1 MSTPTVQE
9 EALRRRA
16 LEHRARWEAQR
27 REAEARRARER
38 EDENV
43 ALRVCERLE
52 KSERRRTTPTPT
64 PTPTMTTNGCVGY
77 VFRVR
82 MADGCFRRAGVAVR
96 WRWCTWSA

>member
-1 MSTPTVQE
+1 MSIHVQQ

-27 REAEARRARER
+27 REVEERRARER
-38 EDENV
+38 EG
-43 ALRVCERLE
+43 R
-52 KSERRRTTPTPT
+52 ERRDARSRAAREIRATPNDADADADAM
-64 PTPTMTTNGCVGY
+64 MTTNGCVGY